1 MQDNILQDKSFI
13 QLKKNCKKDSS
24 GLVQHKLAVLG
35 DCATQ
40 HLATALKGY
49 AYEFGYG
56 LNVFDAD
63 YNQILAQIMDPFS
76 ELYEF
81 APESVLFFLCT
92 EKLQEQFYHTAKE
105 YRSTFAETKFSEII
119 SYWDTL
125 NLKACVNILQFLFL
139 ERDDMVFG
147 SFAAGLPNSFL
158 YQVRKLN
165 FLIAEEASKRKNIF
179 LIDLNRI
186 GLMAGDRL
194 MHDPKM
200 YYVAKMPLST
210 EILPLVAK
218 HVMEVIAAIKGQ
230 IKKCVVLD
238 LDNTLWGGVI
248 GDDGMEG
255 IQIGELG
262 VGHAFEDL
270 QMWLKELKERGII
283 LAVCSKNNEDTAK
296 EPFEKHPEM
305 VLRLEDISIF
315 VANWEDKA
323 TNIRMIQEALNI
335 GMDSM
340 VFLDDNP
347 FERNLVRSMIPEI
360 TVPELPD
367 DPAEYLSYLKGLNLF
382 ETVSYSEED
391 GDRTRQYQAEIG
403 RVSLQKQ
410 YESFEDYL
418 KSLEMKATAA
428 PFDTFH
434 FARIA
439 QLTQRS
445 NQFNLRTVRYT
456 EADIERIAKD
466 DKYITIYYTLED
478 KFGDHGLISVI
489 IMEKQDGETLFLD
502 TWLMSCRVLKR
513 GMEEFIINKVIE
525 TAAKAGYR
533 YVVGEYLKTPKN
545 SMVEHIYEKMGFKPE
560 GSNRYLADV
569 TEYRKLK
576 TYIADEVY

>member
-1 MQDNILQDKSFI
+1 MSITNAVSFI

-24 GLVQHKLAVLG
+24 DLKQHKLAILG

-63 YNQILAQIMDPFS
+63 YNQILAQIMDPSS
-76 ELYEF
+76 ELYESS
-81 APESVLFFLCT
+81 PESVLFFLCT
-92 EKLQEQFYHTAKE
+92 EKLQEQFYQTEAQR
-105 YRSTFAETKFSEII
+105 RSTFADSKFVEIV

-125 NLKACVNILQFLFL
+125 DARVSVSILHFLFL

-147 SFAAGLPNSFL
+147 SFSAGLADSFL

-165 FLIAEEASKRKNIF
+165 FLLTEEAAKRKNIF
-179 LIDLNRI
+179 LIDLNQI
-186 GLMAGDRL
+186 ALMAGDE
-194 MHDPKM
+194 MFHDSKM

-210 EILPLVAK
+210 EVLPLVAK
-218 HVMEVIAAIKGQ
+218 RVVEVIVAMKGQ

-270 QMWLKELKERGII
+270 QRWLKELKNRGII
-283 LAVCSKNNEDTAK
+283 LTVCSKNNEDTAK

-305 VLRLEDISIF
+305 VLRLDDISMF

-323 TNIRMIQEALNI
+323 SNIRMIQETLNI

-360 TVPELPD
+360 TVPELPE
-367 DPAEYLSYLKGLNLF
+367 DPAEYLTYLKGLNLF
-382 ETVSYSEED
+382 ETASYSKED
-391 GDRTRQYQAEIG
+391 ADRTKQYQAEIG

-418 KSLEMKATAA
+418 KSLEMKAVAA

-456 EADIERIAKD
+456 EADIARMAED
-466 DKYITIYYTLED
+466 EKYITLYYTLED

-489 IMEKQDGETLFLD
+489 IMEKQEDNTLFLD

-513 GMEEFIINKVIE
+513 GMEEYIINKVIE
-525 TAAKAGYR
+525 TAKNAGYEF
-533 YVVGEYLKTPKN
+533 VIGEYLKTPKN
-545 SMVEHIYEKMGFKPE
+545 AMVEHIYEKMGFEPKGE
-560 GSNRYLADV
+560 NRYMANVKEFERL
-569 TEYRKLK
+569 T
-576 TYIADEVY
+576 TYIVDKV